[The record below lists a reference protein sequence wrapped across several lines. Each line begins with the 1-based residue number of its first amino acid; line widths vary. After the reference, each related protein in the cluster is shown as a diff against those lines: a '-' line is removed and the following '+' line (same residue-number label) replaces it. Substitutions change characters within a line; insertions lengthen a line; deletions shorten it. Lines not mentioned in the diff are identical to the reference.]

1 MKKVFLLATGETANV
16 NDEYGERLI
25 EQGQA
30 EIVTAPESTPQ
41 EPEEEPVRK
50 RKKT

>member
-1 MKKVFLLATGETANV
+1 MKVIIIATGETV
-16 NDEYGERLI
+16 YVSEEYGERLI
-25 EQGQA
+25 EQEQA
-30 EIVTAPESTPQ
+30 MIAPAPDDTPQ